1 MGTVPV
7 QNKTFLQMDYQVGT
21 CMFGVWAP
29 RFPAVG
35 SYQVQLSLSQR
46 QSSSKLVATISI
58 VATIVKKR
66 DDFA

>member
-7 QNKTFLQMDYQVGT
+7 QNKTLLQMDYQVGT

-35 SYQVQLSLSQR
+35 SYNLR
-46 QSSSKLVATISI
+46 QSSNYTYTRVCPCTCIHVHI
-58 VATIVKKR
+58 YP
-66 DDFA
+66 